1 MLTNSPNCNREAG
14 FERIK
19 SPSALRPG
27 FTLIELLVV
36 IAIIAILAAML
47 LPALNAAKVRAQAME
62 CMSNTRQLMLGWIQ
76 YAGDNNDHLV
86 NNYGQPFPSIEEQ
99 AKTYRSWVNNVMG
112 WGVNDPSGRNRVDAT
127 DGITKAP
134 FFQYVNNLKVYKCPA
149 DNYVKSTQR
158 AAGITA
164 RPRSYSMNGFFG
176 AYAPPE
182 SLPPGTVI
190 SANNNYPT
198 FRQYMTES
206 SILHPSKVFV
216 LLDEHPDSI
225 NDGFFQTDPHT
236 DVSQW
241 NPEQWADLPASYHGG
256 ACGFSFADGHSEV
269 HTWKSKLCTIVPV
282 LYQTWQSGRAVSFTA
297 DAAGVQDA
305 AWLAN
310 VTGGVPLQ

>member
-1 MLTNSPNCNREAG
+1 MQSDKVIFNRATSFQRRRMQPRTQG
-14 FERIK
+14 
-19 SPSALRPG
+19 G

-76 YAGDNNDHLV
+76 YAGDNNDQLV
-86 NNYGQPFPSIEEQ
+86 NNYGQPYPAIEERNQ
-99 AKTYRSWVNNVMG
+99 TYRSWVNNVMT
-112 WGVNDPSGRNRVDAT
+112 WQPTYQLTSVADT
-127 DGITKAP
+127 TGITKAP
-134 FFQYVNNLKVYKCPA
+134 FYHYTGNLKIYKCPA
-149 DNYVKSTQR
+149 DHYVSTQQR
-158 AAGITA
+158 AAGITS